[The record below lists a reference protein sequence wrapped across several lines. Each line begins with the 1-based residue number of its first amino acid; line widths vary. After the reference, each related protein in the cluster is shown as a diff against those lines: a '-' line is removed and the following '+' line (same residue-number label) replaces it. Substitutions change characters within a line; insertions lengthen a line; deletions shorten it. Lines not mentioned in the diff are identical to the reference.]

1 MRTALAALFSA
12 AVLAAPSNKFGVSS
26 AAHSP
31 AHANTF
37 CEDLAAARGASWT
50 YSWALS
56 PANTSCAA
64 LARIPFEPMV
74 WGSDAARNVTPA
86 AVPQSTHLLGFNEPN
101 SAGQSNLTPAAAA
114 KLWPAVEAAAA
125 ARNLSLVA
133 PVPSGSDTQW
143 LRDFFAA
150 CGSCADRVRAIALH
164 PYACDAAALRASL
177 NAWAAFGKPLWV
189 TEFNCGNG
197 ARNASAA
204 EHLAWLRVAL
214 PLLEADARV
223 ERFAWMSARDDK
235 VPGAAL
241 FAGAGGQLTPL
252 GREYFA
258 AARSAAARSAAARS
272 AAARSAGR

>member
-86 AVPQSTHLLGFNEPN
+86 AVPQSTHLL
-101 SAGQSNLTPAAAA
+101 
-114 KLWPAVEAAAA
+114 
-125 ARNLSLVA
+125 
-133 PVPSGSDTQW
+133 
-143 LRDFFAA
+143 
-150 CGSCADRVRAIALH
+150 
-164 PYACDAAALRASL
+164 
-177 NAWAAFGKPLWV
+177 AF
-189 TEFNCGNG
+189 
-197 ARNASAA
+197 
-204 EHLAWLRVAL
+204 
-214 PLLEADARV
+214 
-223 ERFAWMSARDDK
+223 
-235 VPGAAL
+235 
-241 FAGAGGQLTPL
+241 
-252 GREYFA
+252 
-258 AARSAAARSAAARS
+258 
-272 AAARSAGR
+272 